1 MNTINVGNI
10 AFSSKPKQ
18 ILCMGSASNK
28 KTGMSGP
35 AFKSLSRYRPQD
47 TMNNRAKY
55 GTQSLLLDHLLINNS
70 INALEGTDA
79 TGKAVI
85 YMEYQGSSTKRKAI
99 CDGDIIR
106 WEQEVPT
113 SNSIKILPLV
123 LYAISKNTDLDET
136 KNAFINCINDYYSP
150 LQMVDDANM
159 LLFNDSIYYGF
170 FKGKTVVEDDT
181 LDINEIKRGITMGL
195 LTPMEILKDN
205 VTILMPLEVLQI
217 QNSSTVSNEI
227 KKDIKFDIFEKCLHG
242 EYQLSY
248 NWNDRQKN
256 KIPRLKTLESYIP
269 CDEFYSVLRKIT
281 YRLNKVISRIDA
293 NITGVDAIGDDYVN
307 IFIVGRPGTGKT
319 TLAYMVGAATGMPVY
334 SVNMDKNVDDNEFEG
349 KTKIVDG
356 SFNFVTTDFLDAY
369 TNGGI
374 IILEEVNLADPNVIM
389 GTLGQAVEYPFRLK
403 RNGYEEVR
411 RHPMCVIINTMN
423 VGTVGSRD
431 ISEAYADRSKQIY
444 VLNDTKKDDYINI
457 LMQKGYQ
464 KEVCE
469 WVYDVYV
476 RIQNYLKNPK
486 EPREEYL
493 LLIGLRSSIGALQN
507 IEEGEDPKTAIKNS
521 LAGKLALVDLD
532 VYEDILKNVVD
543 VMPDLII

>member
-10 AFSSKPKQ
+10 AFFSKPKQ

-47 TMNNRAKY
+47 TMNNRVKY

-85 YMEYQGSSTKRKAI
+85 YMEYQGSSKRKAI

-170 FKGKTVVEDDT
+170 FKGKAVVEDDT

-217 QNSSTVSNEI
+217 Q
-227 KKDIKFDIFEKCLHG
+227 
-242 EYQLSY
+242 
-248 NWNDRQKN
+248 
-256 KIPRLKTLESYIP
+256 
-269 CDEFYSVLRKIT
+269 
-281 YRLNKVISRIDA
+281 
-293 NITGVDAIGDDYVN
+293 
-307 IFIVGRPGTGKT
+307 IVP
-319 TLAYMVGAATGMPVY
+319 L
-334 SVNMDKNVDDNEFEG
+334 
-349 KTKIVDG
+349 
-356 SFNFVTTDFLDAY
+356 
-369 TNGGI
+369 
-374 IILEEVNLADPNVIM
+374 
-389 GTLGQAVEYPFRLK
+389 
-403 RNGYEEVR
+403 
-411 RHPMCVIINTMN
+411 
-423 VGTVGSRD
+423 
-431 ISEAYADRSKQIY
+431 
-444 VLNDTKKDDYINI
+444 
-457 LMQKGYQ
+457 
-464 KEVCE
+464 
-469 WVYDVYV
+469 
-476 RIQNYLKNPK
+476 
-486 EPREEYL
+486 
-493 LLIGLRSSIGALQN
+493 
-507 IEEGEDPKTAIKNS
+507 
-521 LAGKLALVDLD
+521 
-532 VYEDILKNVVD
+532 
-543 VMPDLII
+543 